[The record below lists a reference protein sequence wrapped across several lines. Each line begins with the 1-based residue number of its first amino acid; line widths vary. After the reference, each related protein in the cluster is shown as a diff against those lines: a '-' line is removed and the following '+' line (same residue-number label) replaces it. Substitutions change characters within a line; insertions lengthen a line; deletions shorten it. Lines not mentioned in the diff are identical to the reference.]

1 MSLRYKGFRRPDL
14 RADAGVKVAQWVR
27 DHLGDDLGFA
37 VGVSGSECGHAA
49 CAGNDTIILLMRPG
63 EPPVR
68 IKIAKPIEMV
78 RQAEIADVLRSVLA
92 ELSSAVSRDLNRAQS
107 GGA

>member
-1 MSLRYKGFRRPDL
+1 MPLRYKGFRRPDL

-27 DHLGDDLGFA
+27 DHLGDDSGFA
-37 VGVSGSECGHAA
+37 VGVCGSACGPAA
-49 CAGNDTIILLMRPG
+49 CAGNDPLLRLMRPG

-68 IKIAKPIEMV
+68 IKIAKPIEIV

-92 ELSSAVSRDLNRAQS
+92 ELSSAESRDLARAIS